1 MAMASNGIDG
11 GGGAAADR
19 RHANDVKGATGRA
32 SE

>member
-1 MAMASNGIDG
+1 MAMASNGID

>member
-11 GGGAAADR
+11 GGAAADG